1 MLTLILQIVLTALV
15 VYEIRQRIRLSW
27 RLTQLE
33 YTVERH
39 NQQLW
44 DIVRDVRD
52 LVILTGHQNEIIAVQ
67 KGDRT

>member
-52 LVILTGHQNEIIAVQ
+52 LVILTGHQNEIMTVQ
-67 KGDRT
+67 KADRT